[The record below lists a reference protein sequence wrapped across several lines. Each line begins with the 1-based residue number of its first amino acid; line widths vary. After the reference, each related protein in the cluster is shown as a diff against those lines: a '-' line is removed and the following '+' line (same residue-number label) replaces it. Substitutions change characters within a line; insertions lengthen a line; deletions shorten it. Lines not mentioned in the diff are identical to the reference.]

1 MENAGSK
8 KKQAYDEIKRM
19 IIENELEKNSPLV
32 ERTLCDIL
40 GISRTPVREALR
52 ELAAD
57 GLVDIIDGKGV
68 YVRRIDF
75 KDMIEIFEVRE
86 ALERKAIQLFI
97 ERIDNDQMEELQ
109 RYMDAQEEAYS
120 HDDHKTFMDCD
131 MKIHYLIAAG
141 AKNGR
146 LKKSIMDIYDQIRQI
161 AISSRDDDN
170 VRKMAIEDHRKIL
183 EAVRSRN
190 VEAAENAM
198 IDHIRKTMEIHKE
211 KYYLL

>member
-1 MENAGSK
+1 MDNAGSK

-19 IIENELEKNSPLV
+19 IIENEMKKDIPLV
-32 ERTLCDIL
+32 ERTLCDML

-68 YVRRIDF
+68 YVKKIEFR
-75 KDMIEIFEVRE
+75 DMIEIFEVRE

-97 ERIDNDQMEELQ
+97 ERMDKAQLAEFQD
-109 RYMDAQEEAYS
+109 YMDAQEKAYA
-120 HDDHKTFMDCD
+120 HDDHKTFMECD
-131 MKIHYLIAAG
+131 MKIHYLIADG

-161 AISSRDDDN
+161 AISSRDDDS
-170 VRKMAIEDHRKIL
+170 VRKMAIEAHREIL
-183 EAVRSRN
+183 SAVEKRD
-190 VEAAENAM
+190 VEAAEKA
-198 IDHIRKTMEIHKE
+198 IVSHIRETMELHRD

>member
-1 MENAGSK
+1 MENTGSK
-8 KKQAYDEIKRM
+8 KQQAYDEIKRM
-19 IIENELEKNSPLV
+19 IIENEVEKDAPLV
-32 ERTLCDIL
+32 ERTLCDLL

-68 YVRRIDF
+68 YVKRIDY

-97 ERIDNDQMEELQ
+97 ERMDQSQLEEFQ
-109 RYMDAQEEAYS
+109 RYMNAQEQAYEQ
-120 HDDHKTFMDCD
+120 DDHKAFMDCD
-131 MKIHYLIAAG
+131 MKIHYLIADG
-141 AKNGR
+141 ARNGR

-161 AISSRDDDN
+161 AISSRDDDS
-170 VRKMAIEDHRKIL
+170 VRKMAIEAHRNIL
-183 EAVRSRN
+183 NAIEKRDVDEA
-190 VEAAENAM
+190 EAA
-198 IDHIRKTMEIHKE
+198 IISHIRETMELHKD